1 MDRTVFIMRGVPGSG
16 KSTVAEQIVESYGYC
31 GPGPAPVIHSTD
43 DLCMV
48 DGEYQFDIELAG
60 ERHAQNLENFRGSLE
75 KGVQA
80 VIVDNTNVKVS
91 QYAPYV
97 EAAQAAGYT
106 VVFVELHHPA
116 LMVAVDR
123 NTHGVDLETINQMM
137 LDWEPSQ
144 HCVTVEDVNEA
155 AKAVK
160 LLQANMRAV
169 GWVGFAIG
177 SVVGSFIVALA
188 WLVSP

>member
-1 MDRTVFIMRGVPGSG
+1 
-16 KSTVAEQIVESYGYC
+16 
-31 GPGPAPVIHSTD
+31 
-43 DLCMV
+43 
-48 DGEYQFDIELAG
+48 
-60 ERHAQNLENFRGSLE
+60 
-75 KGVQA
+75 
-80 VIVDNTNVKVS
+80 
-91 QYAPYV
+91 
-97 EAAQAAGYT
+97 
-106 VVFVELHHPA
+106 
-116 LMVAVDR
+116 MVAVDR